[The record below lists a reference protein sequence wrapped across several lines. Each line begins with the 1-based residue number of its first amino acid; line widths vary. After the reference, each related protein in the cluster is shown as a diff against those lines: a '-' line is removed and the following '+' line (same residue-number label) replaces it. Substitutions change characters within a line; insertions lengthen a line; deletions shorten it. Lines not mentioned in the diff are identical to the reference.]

1 MDGGAVSALSRLLN
15 EVNDLN
21 PMSLRK
27 RAARIGD
34 RISYATIGDY
44 QRGTHAER
52 PDGATLLALA
62 EAYDLDLADVQAAA
76 GVGVGAGPW
85 EPPAEVTQLSRR
97 QQDAITELIMS
108 MVERGGSSDGR
119 MPEAEKTDDDAPASG
134 SESGNV
140 RRLTPRQERMLGQG
154 QPVERAADS
163 NPNVGRGLRD
173 QMDQHDNDPDPDG
186 PEFGA

>member
-108 MVERGGSSDGR
+108 MVERGGSNEDS
-119 MPEAEKTDDDAPASG
+119 ASKAQKSHDAAAASG
-134 SESGNV
+134 SDNV
-140 RRLTPRQERMLGQG
+140 RPLTPRQQRALDQG

-163 NPNVGRGLRD
+163 DSSEGHRLRS
-173 QMDQHDNDPDPDG
+173 QMDQHDGAADPDG